1 MKVYDITCAF
11 DYGNGMAIVA
21 ANSEEDAARIFG
33 VEELT
38 EDRYDNMRTE
48 ISLLE
53 DMEYFGKEGVITAI
67 WYEE

>member
-1 MKVYDITCAF
+1 
-11 DYGNGMAIVA
+11 MAIVA
-21 ANSEEDAARIFG
+21 TNSEEDAARIFE
-33 VEELT
+33 VEKLM
-38 EDRYDNMRTE
+38 EDDYDNMSIE